1 MNINIRE
8 ASPEDTQAI
17 MNLKLNYLN
26 DSKTIPLNLDEYPND
41 FSKELEIVHKL
52 ILEKNSTLLVAIVD
66 GQIVGNIDIYGS
78 QRKRLFHT
86 AGIGMGIH
94 NNWQNKGIGSLL
106 MTYAVKWANKNE
118 HLKLITLEVY
128 ETNLAA
134 IHMYKKYNFKET
146 GIIKNFFF
154 QDDQYIDNI
163 SMALHL

>member
-94 NNWQNKGIGSLL
+94 NNWQNKGI
-106 MTYAVKWANKNE
+106 
-118 HLKLITLEVY
+118 
-128 ETNLAA
+128 
-134 IHMYKKYNFKET
+134 
-146 GIIKNFFF
+146 
-154 QDDQYIDNI
+154 
-163 SMALHL
+163 